1 VRLAALLV
9 AAVLA
14 VGVLWLAGEQH
25 RENCIRSGQSS
36 CSVLP
41 WDNGER
47 PSVEAPTRLSRQDCL
62 LLQRAA
68 LLAGEEL
75 PDCR

>member
-1 VRLAALLV
+1 MRLAALLV
-9 AAVLA
+9 GSVLA
-14 VGVLWLAGEQH
+14 LSALWLAGEQH
-25 RENCIRSGQSS
+25 RANCINSGRSG

-47 PSVEAPTRLSRQDCL
+47 PSVDAPSRLSRQECL

-68 LLAGEEL
+68 ILAGEEL